1 MLHELL
7 IKDLRATA
15 GFVERNF
22 NLIKRYLGWEI
33 VFMVYTIVNTITIG
47 LIGVT
52 SGDPQ
57 KVVFLIIGALL
68 WGFLSIIF
76 HEVAECISWE
86 RWEGTIEFT
95 FMAPAKR
102 ITYLFGMCTYAVI
115 YGLIRSAIVLL
126 FIILFFKIE
135 LNNVNVL
142 SAVTIVIV
150 SSFSF
155 IGMGLIA
162 AVFPLLSPEK
172 GSQATHIF
180 QAIILLI
187 SGVYYPISVLPGWM
201 QKLAFLSPATY
212 TLRAV
217 RAAVLEGAPIGTL
230 INDVVIL
237 VILGI
242 VLIPLGYLIFSL
254 GEKHAKTVGK
264 LNRNG

>member
-7 IKDLRATA
+7 IKDLHATS

-22 NLIKRYLGWEI
+22 NLIKRYIGWEI
-33 VFMVYTIVNTITIG
+33 VFMVYTVVNTITIG

-115 YGLIRSAIVLL
+115 YGLIRSAVVLI

-135 LNNVNVL
+135 LSNVNVL
-142 SAVTIVIV
+142 AAVTVIV
-150 SSFSF
+150 VSSLSF

-180 QAIILLI
+180 QAVILLI
-187 SGVYYPISVLPGWM
+187 SGVYYPISVLPNWM
-201 QKLAFLSPATY
+201 QKVAVFSPATY

-217 RAAVLEGAPIGTL
+217 RAAVLEGATLGSLMNDIG
-230 INDVVIL
+230 IL
-237 VILGI
+237 LILGLF
-242 VLIPLGYLIFSL
+242 LIPLGYLAFAL
-254 GEKHAKTVGK
+254 GERHAKTVGK